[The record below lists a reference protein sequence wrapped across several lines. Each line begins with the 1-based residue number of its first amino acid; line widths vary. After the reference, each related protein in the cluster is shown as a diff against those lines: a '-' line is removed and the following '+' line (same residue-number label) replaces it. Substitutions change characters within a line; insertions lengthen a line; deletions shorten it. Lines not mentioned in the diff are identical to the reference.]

1 MPKGWIKLH
10 RQIINSDIY
19 AMPPLYLRVF
29 ERLILEANHQDREIP
44 FKYSGEKTIGKKLIR
59 RGERQT
65 SIRQICQWVGWYEYG
80 SFKEPASKT
89 IKVILDWLVENNMI
103 EIYPRK
109 SNREGTHYKVVNYR
123 LYQGE
128 DGEKVTVRKQSGN
141 NEETMRKQSLPLN
154 KNDKNDIRMIKNDK
168 EDIYILQPDEVRFLS
183 TLEKIPHYPAD
194 RKRDLEMYQ
203 TLAERYPELDL
214 CEAIEQWRMYKLDK
228 PLTEKSNPRSQINM
242 AFKKYTQWGN
252 CLKEGERSGKS
263 GSGSADRDQRKTRD
277 YSKYD
282 HLWNRPANS

>member
-1 MPKGWIKLH
+1 MSGWIKLH
-10 RQIINSDIY
+10 RRIVDSDIY
-19 AMPPLYLRVF
+19 QMPPLYLRVF
-29 ERLILEANHQDREIP
+29 ERLLLEANHQDREIP

-59 RGERQT
+59 RGERQA
-65 SIRQICQWVGWYEYG
+65 SIRQICKWVGWYEYG
-80 SFKEPASKT
+80 IFKTPNSKT
-89 IKVILDWLVENNMI
+89 VKQILDWLVENNMI
-103 EIYPRK
+103 EIYPKK
-109 SNREGTHYKVVNYR
+109 SNREGTHYKIVNYKV
-123 LYQGE
+123 YQAK
-128 DGEKVTVRKQSGN
+128 DGEEVTVKKQSGN
-141 NEETMRKQSLPLN
+141 NEETVTGSKQECI
-154 KNDKNDIRMIKNDK
+154 KNDKNDK
-168 EDIYILQPDEVRFLS
+168 EDIYILSSDEKQFLDILS
-183 TLEKIPHYPAD
+183 QIENYPLD
-194 RKRDLEMYQ
+194 RRRDLEMYQ